1 MVKITYGGKTGYIK
15 QVSASKVKS
24 SSGLG
29 LMKSKQ
35 TLRSYAS
42 SSAAAVRTVSAGT
55 AITFRATAGD
65 WYQISQ
71 RGQVG
76 WAKKSA
82 VTKGAKATTT
92 AGVNLR
98 TGTSTSKK
106 SLTVLKKKSVVYIV
120 GTSGK
125 WRKVVAGSRV
135 GWVHS
140 GYLK

>member
-1 MVKITYGGKTGYIK
+1 M
-15 QVSASKVKS
+15 KS

-42 SSAAAVRTVSAGT
+42 SSAAAVRTVSAGSV
-55 AITFRATAGD
+55 ITFKATAGD
-65 WYQISQ
+65 WYQVSQ
-71 RGQVG
+71 GTKIG
-76 WAKKSA
+76 WVKKSA
-82 VTKGAKATTT
+82 VTKGTKATTT
-92 AGVNLR
+92 AGLHLR
-98 TGTSTSKK
+98 KGASTSQK
-106 SLTVLKKKSVVYIV
+106 SLTVLKKKSVVYVV
-120 GTSGK
+120 GKSGK